1 MWVSLRSAV
10 AAAVLALSVLGV
22 AVLGG
27 PSDASAAAPTPSAP
41 CIGSSAPAH
50 YAHVIVIVEENKA
63 YDQVMGRAP
72 YQTAV
77 AKACGYA
84 ANMHAETYPSLP
96 NYLAMTSGAVPS
108 AVAGRDCQPSGSC
121 LADAPTIFDQTAG
134 SWRVYAESMPSN
146 CARKNTP
153 DGLYVPRHTAAP
165 YFTGLAAA
173 CPKRQLPL
181 GTTAAGAFAGDLKAG
196 TLPKFALVAPNTTND
211 AHGGCLSCAD
221 AWLARWIPRIVAS
234 PAYQDGSTAIF
245 VTYDSD
251 DRSAKNHI
259 ATMAIAPSVKPGT
272 VATGAFTHYSMLRTI
287 EDVLGLPGHL
297 GGAATAPSMCAAFNL

>member
-1 MWVSLRSAV
+1 MWVSRRSAV
-10 AAAVLALSVLGV
+10 FVAALALSGLGL

-27 PSDASAAAPTPSAP
+27 PSAASAAAPTPSAP

-63 YDQVMGRAP
+63 YDQVMGKAP

-77 AKACGYA
+77 AKACGSA
-84 ANMHAETYPSLP
+84 ANMRAETYPSLP

-108 AVAGRDCQPSGSC
+108 AVQGRDCQPSGTC
-121 LADAPTIFDQTAG
+121 LADAPTIFDQTGG

-173 CPKRQLPL
+173 CLKRQLPL
-181 GTTAAGAFAGDLKAG
+181 GTTTAGPFVDALKTGA
-196 TLPKFALVAPNTTND
+196 LPKFALVAPNTTND

-251 DRSAKNHI
+251 NASAKNHI
-259 ATMAIAPSVKPGT
+259 ATMVIAPSVKPGT
-272 VATGAFTHYSMLRTI
+272 VALGAFNHYSMLRTI
-287 EDVLGLPGHL
+287 EDVLGLAGHL
-297 GGAATAPSMCAAFNL
+297 GGATQAPGMRAAFNL

>member
-1 MWVSLRSAV
+1 MWVSLRPASL
-10 AAAVLALSVLGV
+10 AAAVAFSGVALALF
-22 AVLGG
+22 GG
-27 PSDASAAAPTPSAP
+27 SSPASAAAPTPSAP
-41 CIGSSAPAH
+41 CIGSSNPTH

-63 YDQVMGRAP
+63 YEQVMGQAP

-96 NYLAMTSGAVPS
+96 NYLAMTSGVVPD

-121 LADAPTIFDQTAG
+121 LATAPTIFSQTSG

-146 CARKNTP
+146 CSRTNTQ

-165 YFTGLAAA
+165 YFTDLAAE
-173 CPKRQLPL
+173 CLKRQLPL
-181 GTTAAGAFAGDLKAG
+181 GTTTAGAFASDLKAD
-196 TLPKFALVAPNTTND
+196 TLPRFALVVPNTTND

-221 AWLARWIPRIVAS
+221 AWLARWIPQIVAS
-234 PAYQDGSTAIF
+234 PAYQDGSTAVF

-251 DRSAKNHI
+251 NASAKNHI
-259 ATMAIAPSVKPGT
+259 ATTVIAPSVKPGT
-272 VATGAFTHYSMLRTI
+272 VGTGAYTHYSMLRTI
-287 EDVLGLPGHL
+287 ECMLGLSGRL
-297 GGAATAPSMCAAFNL
+297 GGAATAPGMRAEFHL